1 MDHKRAAWAPAR
13 SEVKRTTGRRL
24 QAQRAALF
32 EREPLCRECRAQGFT
47 TIATVR
53 DHIVPLAE
61 GGQDD
66 DSNIQPL
73 CDDCHTEK
81 TMAEA
86 LRGRGLQ
93 AAPAPAGACP
103 DPGRAAQSAGH
114 PGGVEKSGARSAET
128 DPQVKFFRAQVSEKF
143 SREGR

>member
-24 QAQRAALF
+24 QSQRAALF
-32 EREPLCRECRAQGFT
+32 GREPLCRECTKHGFT

-73 CDDCHTEK
+73 CDDCHREK
-81 TMAEA
+81 TLAEA

-93 AAPAPAGACP
+93 AAPAPVAACAA
-103 DPGRAAQSAGH
+103 PGRVPQLSAH
-114 PGGVEKSGARSAET
+114 PGGVEKSGVDQAET